1 MVTGPLA
8 ASLGVLA
15 RDRWRALGEKRLP
28 RRSASTSD
36 LWPSDVTPD
45 LTDVDVAI
53 ARTMPEFGT
62 QAGDPGMRSALSGFD
77 CRGEAIDLH
86 REPVLHE

>member
-1 MVTGPLA
+1 MASPYGPYHEIQAMVDGPVA

-15 RDRWRALGEKRLP
+15 RDRWRALGEERMP
-28 RRSASTSD
+28 PVASSADD

-53 ARTMPEFGT
+53 ARTLPASET
-62 QAGDPGMRSALSGFD
+62 QPADPRM
-77 CRGEAIDLH
+77 
-86 REPVLHE
+86 